1 MSLPSG
7 VDMTNLMSQH
17 PVLGGL
23 PPAFFLRAASERY
36 QRTPKC
42 ARCRN
47 HGVVSVFFNFVS
59 LKIINLKNIISSKVI
74 KRILFFL

>member
-1 MSLPSG
+1 MKDKNMSLPNS

-17 PVLGGL
+17 PNPLLGI

-47 HGVVSVFFNFVS
+47 HGVVSFLQFSVG
-59 LKIINLKNIISSKVI
+59 
-74 KRILFFL
+74 LFK

>member
-1 MSLPSG
+1 MSLPSS

-17 PVLGGL
+17 PVLGAL

-47 HGVVSVFFNFVS
+47 HGVVSNIFFNFK
-59 LKIINLKNIISSKVI
+59 KIITFV
-74 KRILFFL
+74 